1 MKINTLPLLTLSKN
15 GQLDNHHVN
24 RIFYSSEDYDEF
36 GASLQNAN
44 VEEKLLEPGSF
55 KGSANIVL
63 TPNLIVN
70 NFKINKKVLQIG
82 TGATGYITFTIWDP
96 NFSFNWRKHE
106 MKEGMIGILWKNEH
120 QSVSGAG
127 FNGLPISVK
136 ESYFKEICQ
145 NAGYTELFDK
155 LKKREVLR
163 VSELHLKKIRELVKF
178 VTQAAKLDDNVI
190 YELVEKKL
198 IELLMNCLLDAFPD
212 KPDEDITYPKFAKI
226 IDYIHGNLSE
236 ITSVNQICQNTKIP
250 ERTIRRLINK
260 KYDLSPKT
268 YLNKLRLNEVRKKL
282 KSNSDNLDIFQVASE
297 FNFWH
302 MGQFSND
309 YKLLFGELPS
319 ETFKARP

>member
-1 MKINTLPLLTLSKN
+1 LLTLSKN
-15 GQLDNHHVN
+15 GQLDKLHVN

-55 KGSANIVL
+55 KGYANIVL

-120 QSVSGAG
+120 ESVSGAG
-127 FNGLPISVK
+127 INGLPISVK

-145 NAGYTELFDK
+145 NAGYPELFEN
-155 LKKREVLR
+155 LKKREVLY
-163 VSELHLKKIRELVKF
+163 VSELHLKQIRKLVKF
-178 VTQAAKLDDNVI
+178 VTQQKKLADNLI
-190 YELVEKKL
+190 YELVEEEL
-198 IELLMNCLLDAFPD
+198 IELLINCLLSAFPGKLAKD
-212 KPDEDITYPKFAKI
+212 MTYPKFAKI
-226 IDYIHGNLSE
+226 IDFIHGNLSE
-236 ITSVNQICQNTKIP
+236 ITSIYQICHNTNIP
-250 ERTIRRLINK
+250 ERTLRRLINK

-268 YLNKLRLNEVRKKL
+268 YLNKLRLNEVRKNL
-282 KSNSDNLDIFQVASE
+282 KSNTENYNIFQVASE

-302 MGQFSND
+302 MGQFTRD
-309 YKLLFGELPS
+309 YKQLFGELPS
-319 ETFKARP
+319 ETLIKSRAY